1 MLMKGRGSRP
11 ETVTH
16 PPPSYLG
23 PPPFPCVFPS
33 FLFLLPSPLHPPS
46 LVTESSG
53 MGRGGHVTFLRRMN
67 QRDGS
72 DIWWGEGKPS
82 KREGKR
88 EGASEARGA
97 D

>member
-1 MLMKGRGSRP
+1 
-11 ETVTH
+11 
-16 PPPSYLG
+16 
-23 PPPFPCVFPS
+23 
-33 FLFLLPSPLHPPS
+33 
-46 LVTESSG
+46 